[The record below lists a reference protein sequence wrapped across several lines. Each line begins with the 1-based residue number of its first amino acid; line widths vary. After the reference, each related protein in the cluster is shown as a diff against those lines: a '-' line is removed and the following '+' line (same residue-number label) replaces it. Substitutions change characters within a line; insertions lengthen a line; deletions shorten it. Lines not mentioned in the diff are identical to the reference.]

1 MIPDDLQD
9 QAALYAL
16 DALEADERAR
26 FEETMREN
34 AELRA
39 MVREMRD
46 ASAGLAW
53 SIPQSQPPATL
64 KQRILADVAL
74 EKQGNAAPISAS
86 RRLNWIPWAIAALFL
101 VFCGMLALDR
111 ARL

>member
-16 DALEADERAR
+16 DALEADESAR

-39 MVREMRD
+39 MFARCAMHRLG
-46 ASAGLAW
+46 SPG
-53 SIPQSQPPATL
+53 PFHNRNHP
-64 KQRILADVAL
+64 
-74 EKQGNAAPISAS
+74 
-86 RRLNWIPWAIAALFL
+86 RR
-101 VFCGMLALDR
+101 
-111 ARL
+111 